1 MSDKGSRS
9 NNSIHS
15 NVNISDRGVR
25 MVNMVMETAV
35 NGGAWVGLTLSRY
48 SSELWEPLHSSTAK
62 GSGRKEKSFSSEQ
75 LKDCVS
81 EWKSEGPKNGRVCVD
96 SRAAFA
102 ECVRSGVA
110 NELGSRKTHASD
122 VK

>member
-35 NGGAWVGLTLSRY
+35 NGGAVGWSDIIKILVGAMGAPALLYGERLRAEGK
-48 SSELWEPLHSSTAK
+48 EL
-62 GSGRKEKSFSSEQ
+62 F
-75 LKDCVS
+75 D
-81 EWKSEGPKNGRVCVD
+81 
-96 SRAAFA
+96 
-102 ECVRSGVA
+102 
-110 NELGSRKTHASD
+110 
-122 VK
+122 